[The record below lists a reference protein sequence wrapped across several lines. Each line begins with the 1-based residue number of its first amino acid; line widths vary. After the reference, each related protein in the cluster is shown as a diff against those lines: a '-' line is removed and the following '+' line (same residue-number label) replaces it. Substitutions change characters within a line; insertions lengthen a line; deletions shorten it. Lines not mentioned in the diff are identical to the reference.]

1 MSTTMIKQI
10 ESFVKNIRDANNNE
24 PQNCDQINI
33 TQLEQASQNVIDSIK
48 NMTVNIDL
56 YNNQFDL

>member
-1 MSTTMIKQI
+1 MSTTMIEQI

-24 PQNCDQINI
+24 PQNCDQFDIS
-33 TQLEQASQNVIDSIK
+33 QLEQTSQNVIDSIK

-56 YNNQFDL
+56 